1 MKTTPRLV
9 TNERVLVAVMALTVM
24 YVSWRYATMVAG
36 GSDSFGYISQ
46 ADSWVRGS
54 VEIPQPWIR
63 QVPWPHAGR
72 SFSPLGYTPSQD
84 QRGIVPTYPPG
95 LPLLMA
101 GAARLGGYCAM
112 FWVVP
117 ISAAL
122 MVVGTYV
129 LGRRLDGGRTGTI
142 AAALVASSPVFLY
155 MFVHPM
161 TDVPVASAWTMSF
174 VLLLPPSP
182 TPRSARSVG
191 GLAPG
196 ARLATRSFG
205 GRAFG
210 AGLVASLAVL
220 IRPNLAPAVVVPLA
234 WFALKAW
241 RDAPAERVRYV
252 RRGLLFIAGLLPGAV
267 FLALFNSRMYGSP
280 WRSGYGDI
288 SSLFSF
294 SHFLPNLVSYT
305 RWFAEK
311 HAWLPLLGFYALVAP
326 GRWPWRTSADLVTV
340 RVMGLFVLVVWLEYC
355 LYSVFDAWWYLRFL
369 LPCWPFIMIGFAAA
383 ASRVAERSRAA
394 AAIVAIAIVA
404 LGVRGVWD
412 SVKENSFVIWGSERD
427 YVKIAELVRS
437 ITGENSVILAS
448 QHSGSL
454 RYYGGRVTI
463 NYGSFNAEWLD
474 RGLDWLENRGV
485 HPYVLLDDYEVAA
498 FKGKFRDQQRVA
510 LLDALPVLTYQ
521 TAGLTSLYDLS
532 RLPRTHPTLAI
543 RAFPHKGSHCTPP
556 AAPPTLVLQ

>member
-1 MKTTPRLV
+1 MKQAPRILA
-9 TNERVLVAVMALTVM
+9 NERVLVAVMAVAAL
-24 YVSWRYATMVAG
+24 YVSWRYGTMVAG

-63 QVPWPHAGR
+63 QVPWPNAGR
-72 SFSPLGYTPSQD
+72 SFSPLGYLPSQD

-122 MVVGTYV
+122 MVVGTFF

-155 MFVHPM
+155 MSVNPM

-174 VLLLPPSP
+174 VLLLGPP
-182 TPRSARSVG
+182 TLTARFARS
-191 GLAPG
+191 
-196 ARLATRSFG
+196 
-205 GRAFG
+205 FG
-210 AGLVASLAVL
+210 AGLVAGLAVL
-220 IRPNLAPAVVVPLA
+220 IRPNLAPVAAVPLA

-241 RDAPAERVRYV
+241 RAAPPERVRHV
-252 RRGLLFIAGLLPGAV
+252 WRGLWFVAGLVPGVVVLAV
-267 FLALFNSRMYGSP
+267 FNWKMYGSP
-280 WRSGYGDI
+280 WRSGYGDV
-288 SSLFSF
+288 SYLFSS
-294 SHFLPNLVSYT
+294 SHLLPNLVNYT

-311 HAWLPLLGFYALVAP
+311 HAYLPLLGLYALVMP
-326 GRWPWRTSADLVTV
+326 GRWPWRAMADPVSV
-340 RVMGLFVLVVWLEYC
+340 RVMGLFVVVVWLQYC
-355 LYSVFDAWWYLRFL
+355 FYTVFDAWWYLRFL

-383 ASRVAERSRAA
+383 ASRIAERSRAA

-412 SVKENSFVIWGSERD
+412 SVQENSFVLWGSERG

-437 ITGENSVILAS
+437 VTGENSVILAS

-454 RYYGGRVTI
+454 RYYGGRLTI
-463 NYGSFNAEWLD
+463 NYGALNAEWLD
-474 RGLDWLENRGV
+474 RALDWLEDRGV

-498 FKGKFRDQQRVA
+498 FKGKFQDQRKVA

-521 TAGLTSLYDLS
+521 TAGLMSLYDLS
-532 RLPRTHPTLAI
+532 RVPRTHPTLAI
-543 RAFPHKGSHCTPP
+543 REFPHKGSHCTPP
-556 AAPPTLVLQ
+556 AAPPRLVLQ